1 MIRQVVMQSCWGFWS
16 VVDQLEFFN
25 DVFWLDS
32 LWETEVLFNKI
43 LRVTQIIFL
52 ILNLEN
58 YIFMDTDFGWI
69 SQEVVDTFR

>member
-58 YIFMDTDFGWI
+58 
-69 SQEVVDTFR
+69 